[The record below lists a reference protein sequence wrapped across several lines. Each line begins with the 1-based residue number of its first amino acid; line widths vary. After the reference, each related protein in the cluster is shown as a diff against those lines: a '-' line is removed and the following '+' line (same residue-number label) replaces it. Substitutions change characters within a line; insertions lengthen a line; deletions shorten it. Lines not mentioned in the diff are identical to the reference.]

1 MVGRDRTKTTA
12 NRRHPA
18 AGVERRKLN
27 DGAMPRR
34 QTKNDMSTTQIKAC
48 PFCGQQ
54 PVIEKPEPSMQMV
67 FVKCKNHDCQ
77 SRPGTDGLG
86 ERMAIDRWNR
96 RAGDRTPT
104 PLETECAKGVGMSD
118 LLAAV
123 KLAVDEWQDIQAQTR
138 KPISHWMK
146 EPQNEQR
153 IFKMVITMNN
163 LKAKYLK
170 AANNVISNPT
180 TDPNRRK

>member
-1 MVGRDRTKTTA
+1 
-12 NRRHPA
+12 
-18 AGVERRKLN
+18 
-27 DGAMPRR
+27 
-34 QTKNDMSTTQIKAC
+34 MSTTQIKAC

-54 PVIEKPEPSMQMV
+54 PAIEKPEPSMQMV
-67 FVKCKNHDCQ
+67 FVKCKNLECQ

-86 ERMAIDRWNR
+86 ECMAIDRWNR
-96 RAGDRTPT
+96 RAGDRTPA
-104 PLETECAKGVGMSD
+104 PPETGSAKGVGMSD

-170 AANNVISNPT
+170 AANDELSHDGNNP
-180 TDPNRRK
+180 K